1 MLQLWMEIHI
11 LDFVCVQEP
20 ATFSSF
26 VSSFTYWSTF
36 WSKWTW
42 IPSCAGRAFVSHYIC
57 YLVTCMETVLF
68 SFCFIVEQVTT
79 MEGSVNLDPT
89 MATASMKLSKTSQ
102 VQVIFRNV
110 EETYPIGVDIQCTYS
125 VNGSLE
131 VGSRDWVGLY
141 KVGWRSQ
148 SDYYYYDWS
157 PLPSDYVK
165 GKSFEGKIVYP
176 GMIFQYYILFL

>member
-1 MLQLWMEIHI
+1 MNFNTFLCLFESLYLLSSYMLGNCSV
-11 LDFVCVQEP
+11 F
-20 ATFSSF
+20 
-26 VSSFTYWSTF
+26 
-36 WSKWTW
+36 
-42 IPSCAGRAFVSHYIC
+42 
-57 YLVTCMETVLF
+57 LF
-68 SFCFIVEQVTT
+68 FIVEQMTT

-102 VQVIFRNV
+102 VQVIFRSV
-110 EETYPIGVDIQCTYS
+110 EETYPVGVDVQCTYS

-157 PLPSDYVK
+157 PLPPDYAK
-165 GKSFEGKIVYP
+165 GKSFEGKIVFP
-176 GMIFQYYILFL
+176 GMILQYSILFL